1 MIEFAFD
8 REENILGKGKKCWL
22 PAFFPFP
29 KMFSSFSHF
38 LKCFQ
43 IFSSLGLLK
52 IRIVW

>member
-29 KMFSSFSHF
+29 KMFSSFSKMFSNFFF
-38 LKCFQ
+38 LRVVKNQ
-43 IFSSLGLLK
+43 DSVVKS
-52 IRIVW
+52 